1 MLCLVTDRHRL
12 AGRVGCDPSEAL
24 SRLPG
29 LVAAAAGAGIDLV
42 QVRERDLEAGALAR
56 LVEACLD
63 AVAGS
68 GTRVVVNDRLDVA
81 LAAGA
86 HGVHLRGDSFS
97 IERAKRLTPTGFL
110 IGRSVHSADEAEAAT
125 GASYLTFG
133 TVFTSRSKPD
143 GAAAAGADQLAE
155 VVGRAGGTPVFAIGG
170 MTLARAATVAASGA
184 AGVAGIDLFLPS
196 GDGNDLISIAAGV
209 RRAFQRAAET
219 GRKH

>member
-12 AGRVGCDPSEAL
+12 AGRIGCDPSEAL

-29 LVAAAAGAGIDLV
+29 LVAAAAAAGIDLV
-42 QVRERDLEAGALAR
+42 QVRERDLEAGALSR

-68 GTRVVVNDRLDVA
+68 TTRVVVNDRLDVA

-97 IERAKRLTPTGFL
+97 IERARRLTPTGFL
-110 IGRSVHSADEAEAAT
+110 IGRSVHSAGEAEAAAD
-125 GASYLTFG
+125 ASYLIFG

-143 GAAAAGADQLAE
+143 GAGPQGPDSWRMSSAG
-155 VVGRAGGTPVFAIGG
+155 R
-170 MTLARAATVAASGA
+170 GA
-184 AGVAGIDLFLPS
+184 LPS
-196 GDGNDLISIAAGV
+196 SRSAG
-209 RRAFQRAAET
+209 
-219 GRKH
+219 